1 MLTMHQAVK
10 VCSQVKLAPYSPFVF
25 QIEDCFAD
33 LETNIDAAPITGTRP
48 GRPLRG
54 GAGDWT
60 LDIMYKKKN
69 LQKTGQIP
77 AEHSTEI
84 WRVRYTAQHI
94 LSTVQ
99 SP

>member
-60 LDIMYKKKN
+60 LDIMYKKTSKRQARSQ
-69 LQKTGQIP
+69 L
-77 AEHSTEI
+77 S
-84 WRVRYTAQHI
+84 TAQKSGESGI
-94 LSTVQ
+94 RLSI
-99 SP
+99 S